1 MKTIKKARLGLARET
16 LVELKADALAR
27 IAGGAAAGMP
37 PSLLGYCPKTHE
49 FRCD

>member
-1 MKTIKKARLGLARET
+1 MKTIKKARLGLERET

-27 IAGGAAAGMP
+27 IAGGAAAAMP
-37 PSLLGYCPKTHE
+37 PSQLGYCPKTHE